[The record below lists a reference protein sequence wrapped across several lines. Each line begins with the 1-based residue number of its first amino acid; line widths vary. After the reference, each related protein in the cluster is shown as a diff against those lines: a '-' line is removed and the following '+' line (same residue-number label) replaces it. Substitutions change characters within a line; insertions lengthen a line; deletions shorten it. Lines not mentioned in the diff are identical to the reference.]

1 MSRSKPNSGA
11 VSPVEQYFQWSGSE
25 GKISFY
31 DKAKGT
37 NEFFPKMSF
46 IVLDELHTIT
56 GFSDKDSS
64 SIRGTDVKSLDTPIT
79 MYIGKKKITTNTYEN
94 LKNMTGVKYAK
105 SLYVAVITKTE
116 LKVCKILL
124 AGAAFGAWLDFLKGE
139 NDYKDGGKVNPMA
152 AGVGI
157 KIVGKS
163 KPKKKGSNTYFE
175 PVFQVFTITEE
186 QEKEAML
193 LDGTLQEYFENR
205 AKVSTT
211 TTNTD
216 HEDTDNEP
224 VDKKPSTKKSK
235 PKDEEE
241 EEEDEDI
248 DADGIDDL
256 PF

>member
-25 GKISFY
+25 GKISYY

-56 GFSDKDSS
+56 GFSDKESS

-79 MYIGKKKITTNTYEN
+79 MYIGKKKITTDTYEN
-94 LKNMTGVKYAK
+94 LKNITGVKYAK
-105 SLYVAVITKTE
+105 SLYVAVITKNE
-116 LKVCKILL
+116 LKICKILL
-124 AGAAFGAWLDFLKGE
+124 AGAAFGAWLDFIKGE
-139 NDYKDGGKVNPMA
+139 NDYKDGGKVNPMDV
-152 AGVGI
+152 GVGI

-175 PVFQVFTITEE
+175 PIFQVFTITEE

-211 TTNTD
+211 VADHGNTD
-216 HEDTDNEP
+216 SEP
-224 VDKKPSTKKSK
+224 ADKKTSTKKSK
-235 PKDEEE
+235 AKDEE

-248 DADGIDDL
+248 NADDIDDL